1 MTVSLQILWII
12 LLVFLRPLLL
22 AQSYIHP
29 VGILNSTQSAI
40 LPPPCRHSY
49 FHCLHSYLHPVGI
62 LTSTMS
68 AILPPPYR
76 HSYLHP
82 VNILPPPCQW
92 SYLNPVDIL
101 TSTLSQSYLRRP
113 GPFPWAIHPICSC
126 SLTSDYSDRGN
137 HTPNNCTQMSMAFK
151 QTTG

>member
-68 AILPPPYR
+68 VILHPPYR

>member
-12 LLVFLRPLLL
+12 LLVFLSPLLL

-68 AILPPPYR
+68 VILHPPYR

>member
-62 LTSTMS
+62 LTSTLS
-68 AILPPPYR
+68 VILPPPYR
-76 HSYLHP
+76 HSYLHS
-82 VNILPPPCQW
+82 VGN
-92 SYLNPVDIL
+92 
-101 TSTLSQSYLRRP
+101 
-113 GPFPWAIHPICSC
+113 
-126 SLTSDYSDRGN
+126 LTSDDQVLFREPSIRYAAA
-137 HTPNNCTQMSMAFK
+137 P
-151 QTTG
+151 